1 MKAAVKWQ
9 KEYMFRGENGNG
21 IQIVMDGNNEEGL
34 EPMSLLLLSLAG
46 STGINV
52 INILDKMQVNY
63 EDLSLQ
69 IEGERHKEEPGNLKR
84 VTLKYV
90 LKGSEMMSDKFKR
103 AIDLSMR
110 KYCSVL
116 HSLDRSINI
125 RVEYCVINN

>member
-34 EPMSLLLLSLAG
+34 EPMS
-46 STGINV
+46 GINV